1 MKIVN
6 VMASSLDGRI
16 GVHDRE
22 GDAERLDVGMSN
34 SSDQDHL
41 RKQIEAS
48 DAIIVGASS
57 IRANGSCLDHPG
69 KNRKPPVWFIFAQT
83 PIPESFE
90 FWKQKHIRR
99 VLVSAA
105 ALPIVAGSDVE
116 NLIYG
121 SADPAMFLA
130 LYLRLQNFQR
140 ALLFGGGVV
149 NSWFYNQKLVD
160 QLELTLAPMMI
171 GKPDSPYLVAPALRE
186 AVQFLLDSSQ
196 ISESFVFLSYS
207 VVYRP

>member
-34 SSDQDHL
+34 PSDQEHL
-41 RKQIEAS
+41 RKQIGGS

-57 IRANGSCLDHPG
+57 IRANGSCLDSPG
-69 KNRKPPVWFIFAQT
+69 KSGKPPVWFIFAQT
-83 PIPESFE
+83 PLPESYE
-90 FWKQKHIRR
+90 FWQQKHIRR
-99 VLVSAA
+99 VLVSASP
-105 ALPIVAGSDVE
+105 LPIVPDSEVE

-130 LYLRLQNFQR
+130 LYLRLQSFER

-171 GKPDSPYLVAPALRE
+171 GKPDSPYLVAPALKE